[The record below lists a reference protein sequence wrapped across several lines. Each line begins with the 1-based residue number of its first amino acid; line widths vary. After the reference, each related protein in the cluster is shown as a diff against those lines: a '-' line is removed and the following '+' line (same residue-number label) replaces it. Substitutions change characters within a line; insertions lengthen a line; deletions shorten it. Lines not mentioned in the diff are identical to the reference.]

1 MKTQPSQQDPDIELR
16 GAPREKYGDEYREHL
31 LEIYKLYVE
40 MADRIGARRDRA
52 NSFFVAANAALLA
65 VLWKLIT
72 AADAQPGIEGL
83 LPPLAGILLCAFWR
97 RTITS
102 YRQLSSGKF
111 TVILAME
118 TSLPLAPFRAEW
130 DALGKG
136 SVPRLYR
143 PLTRIEACIPAIF
156 ALLYGLLTVS
166 VAVRVFCV

>member
-1 MKTQPSQQDPDIELR
+1 MKNQGKPQEPVVNLGGVPADSY
-16 GAPREKYGDEYREHL
+16 GASHREHL

-83 LPPLAGILLCAFWR
+83 LPPFAGILLCAFWR

-102 YRQLSSGKF
+102 YKQLSSGKF
-111 TVILAME
+111 KVILAME
-118 TSLPLAPFRAEW
+118 TSLPLEPFRAEW

-136 SVPRLYR
+136 SAPQLYR
-143 PLTRIEACIPAIF
+143 PLTRIEACIPVIF

-166 VAVRVFCV
+166 VAVRVFWM